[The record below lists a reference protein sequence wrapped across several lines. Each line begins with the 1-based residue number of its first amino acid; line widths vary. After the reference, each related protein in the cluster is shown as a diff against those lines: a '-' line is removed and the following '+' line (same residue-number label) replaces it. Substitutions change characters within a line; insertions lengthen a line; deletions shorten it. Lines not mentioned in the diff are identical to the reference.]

1 MTHVACFI
9 SCITGVGKK
18 NMKDFQIGK
27 TKLVN
32 LVQSSKLSLPFF
44 VFDLFYNSIH
54 CRKLIRMP
62 VIVIHRNA
70 NNCVWWDSG
79 VGRL

>member
-9 SCITGVGKK
+9 FCITGVRKI

-44 VFDLFYNSIH
+44 VFDLFYNSVH
-54 CRKLIRMP
+54 CRKLIRIH

-70 NNCVWWDSG
+70 NNCMWWDAG
-79 VGRL
+79 VGRF

>member
-9 SCITGVGKK
+9 FCITGVRKI

-32 LVQSSKLSLPFF
+32 LVQSSKLSSPFF
-44 VFDLFYNSIH
+44 VFDLFYNSVH
-54 CRKLIRMP
+54 CRKLIRIH

-70 NNCVWWDSG
+70 NNCVWWDAG
-79 VGRL
+79 VGRF